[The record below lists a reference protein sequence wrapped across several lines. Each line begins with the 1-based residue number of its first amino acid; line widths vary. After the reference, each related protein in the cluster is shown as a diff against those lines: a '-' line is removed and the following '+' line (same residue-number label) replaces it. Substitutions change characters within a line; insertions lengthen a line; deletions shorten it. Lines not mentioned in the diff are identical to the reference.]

1 MIDLARGL
9 FINMAIITSAILSAN
24 ILLPEK
30 FLARPKDHMILNG
43 LWAGLFGCLLMLFSV
58 PLEDQVIVDFR
69 IIPIIIM
76 ALYVT
81 SGAAML
87 AAGIMAL
94 FRVVCF
100 GINLASLVS
109 ALAIIL
115 VGVSGSL
122 IGRTSLA
129 MKKKWALA
137 AGAAGLI
144 TGGTIFELTSRQQ
157 NHGAVLVLYWLALAL
172 LTAALCRLMETLVR
186 YNQKIAQLRE
196 EAEKDFLTG
205 LKTPRQFDHAF
216 KRLAASAAA
225 QNTSL
230 SLLYIDIDHFKE
242 INDRYGHACGD
253 AVLKALG
260 KILRKTARS
269 QDIIS
274 RKGGEEFVMLLT
286 GCTLSQAEQVAERLR
301 QTVESASFSCSS
313 HDRCDCRIR
322 ITLSI
327 GVAAIP
333 ETTTASSRLLE
344 LADRALYRAKQSG
357 RNRVVLAESEEPGL
371 PPAFMPTESE
381 F

>member
-1 MIDLARGL
+1 
-9 FINMAIITSAILSAN
+9 
-24 ILLPEK
+24 
-30 FLARPKDHMILNG
+30 
-43 LWAGLFGCLLMLFSV
+43 ML
-58 PLEDQVIVDFR
+58 
-69 IIPIIIM
+69 
-76 ALYVT
+76 Y
-81 SGAAML
+81 
-87 AAGIMAL
+87 
-94 FRVVCF
+94 
-100 GINLASLVS
+100 
-109 ALAIIL
+109 
-115 VGVSGSL
+115 
-122 IGRTSLA
+122 
-129 MKKKWALA
+129 
-137 AGAAGLI
+137 
-144 TGGTIFELTSRQQ
+144 GG
-157 NHGAVLVLYWLALAL
+157 LALPDRDHS
-172 LTAALCRLMETLVR
+172 AADGNTGR

-357 RNRVVLAESEEPGL
+357 RNRVVLAESEEPACR
-371 PPAFMPTESE
+371 PPLCQLKRILSQICPKWYVVPKMVRGSILGTDRFQAAKKALFRVLLLCYPLLRIVCGAPSGTRTRDPLIKSQLLYQLS
-381 F
+381 